1 MLLLAGDIG
10 GTNTRLRLV
19 EFENGS
25 ASLQPFSEHSYASG
39 KFKDLAGIVDK
50 FLKKAREEKEQD
62 YTQPTKACFAIAGPV
77 VNNTCEKIS
86 NLGHWPRLD
95 AAELQHKLE
104 IEKVSLINDFAAVGY
119 GIQSLDKDN
128 PQDLE
133 ILQNAESQPD
143 DPLAI
148 IGAGTG
154 LGKGYV
160 TREGGTYNVGAS
172 EGGHADFAAR
182 NQLEFELLLY
192 LQERYGISH
201 VSVERVLSGPGI
213 VDIFQ
218 FLRDRK
224 FPGEPVGKILNAPDP
239 AAAIAKAAAE
249 KSNFLGERTMQI
261 FVEAYG
267 ADVGN
272 LALYNLPYGGLYIA
286 GGIAA
291 KNIELMKEGSF
302 LKAFKN
308 KGRLSSVMEKVPVYV
323 VMNEGVGLMGAANYA
338 ATK

>member
-10 GTNTRLRLV
+10 GTSARMSLV
-19 EFENGS
+19 EFKND
-25 ASLQPFSEHSYASG
+25 SLSRKPFYEKTYSCSDSQS
-39 KFKDLAGIVDK
+39 LAEIVDK
-50 FLKKAREEKEQD
+50 FLKKAKEKEQD

-86 NLGHWPRLD
+86 NLGHWPRLE
-95 AAELQHKLE
+95 AEGLQQELK

-119 GIQSLDKDN
+119 GIQILDKNN
-128 PQDLE
+128 PKDLE
-133 ILQNAESQPD
+133 ILQDAEPQPD
-143 DPLAI
+143 APLAI

-182 NQLEFELLLY
+182 TELEFELLLY
-192 LQERYGISH
+192 LQERYNISH

-213 VDIFQ
+213 VDIFK

-224 FPGEPVGKILNAPDP
+224 FPGEPVGEILDATDP
-239 AAAIAKAAAE
+239 AEAIAKAAAE
-249 KSNFLGERTMQI
+249 KSNFLSVRTMQI
-261 FVEAYG
+261 FIEAYG
-267 ADVGN
+267 ADAGN

-291 KNIELMKEGSF
+291 KNIQLMKDSSF
-302 LKAFKN
+302 LKTFKE

-323 VMNEGVGLMGAANYA
+323 VMNEAVGLIGAANYA

>member
-19 EFENGS
+19 KVKKGSVSLDPFYENNYESEKSKGL
-25 ASLQPFSEHSYASG
+25 AEIVMQFLQE
-39 KFKDLAGIVDK
+39 
-50 FLKKAREEKEQD
+50 ARQKNN
-62 YTQPTKACFAIAGPV
+62 YTEPEKACFAIAGPV

-86 NLGHWPRLD
+86 NLGHWPLLE
-95 AAELQHKLE
+95 AEGLQQELK
-104 IEKVSLINDFAAVGY
+104 IKKVSLINDFAAIGY
-119 GIQSLDKDN
+119 GIQSLDKN
-128 PQDLE
+128 KPEHLE
-133 ILQNAESQPD
+133 ILQEGEPQPD
-143 DPLAI
+143 APLAI

-160 TREGGTYNVGAS
+160 TRERGTYNVGAS

-192 LQERYGISH
+192 LQERYNISH
-201 VSVERVLSGPGI
+201 VSVERMLSGPGI

-224 FPGEPVGKILNAPDP
+224 FPGEPVGEILNAPDP
-239 AAAIAKAAAE
+239 AEAIAKAAAE
-249 KSNFLGERTMQI
+249 KSNFLCERTMQI
-261 FVEAYG
+261 FMEAYG
-267 ADVGN
+267 ADAGN

-323 VMNEGVGLMGAANYA
+323 VMNESVGLMGAANYA
-338 ATK
+338 HHN

>member
-1 MLLLAGDIG
+1 MSLLAGDIG

-19 EFENGS
+19 GVENGS
-25 ASLQPFSEHSYASG
+25 ASRQPFYEKNYACSE
-39 KFKDLAGIVDK
+39 FQNLVEIVEK
-50 FLKKAREEKEQD
+50 FLRKASQKPN
-62 YTQPTKACFAIAGPV
+62 YTAPTKACFAVAGPV

-86 NLGHWPRLD
+86 NLGHWPRLE
-95 AAELQHKLE
+95 AEALQQDLN

-119 GIQSLDKDN
+119 GIQSLKESD

-133 ILQNAESQPD
+133 ILQNGEPQPD
-143 DPLAI
+143 APLAI

-182 NQLEFELLLY
+182 TELEFELLLY
-192 LQERYGISH
+192 LQERYKISH

-213 VDIFQ
+213 VDIFK
-218 FLRDRK
+218 FLRVRK
-224 FPGEPVGKILNAPDP
+224 FPNEPAGDIMNASDP
-239 AAAIAKAAAE
+239 AEAIAKAAAE
-249 KSNFLGERTMQI
+249 KSSFLCERTMQI
-261 FVEAYG
+261 FLEAYG
-267 ADVGN
+267 ADAGN

-291 KNIELMKEGSF
+291 KNIELMKGGGF
-302 LKAFKN
+302 LKAFKD

-323 VMNEGVGLMGAANYA
+323 VMNEGVGLIGAANYA
-338 ATK
+338 ATKM